1 MDYSGSNHKWNQLRS
16 NSNRSTSTLYVFSI
30 FQKHFQATFEPAK
43 MIKSRVENMCNH
55 QLRID
60 ALNIVDQWIEISNN
74 HNGKYTVGNVSMRNS
89 KMEAENMHNLYANIG
104 TLRMECGSIEARN
117 MFNANIVVD
126 SLNIG
131 NGRIE
136 IENVYNLSIEIG
148 ILHLENLSIKGTNIF
163 NSVLTIE
170 KLIPSSSHQS
180 IGHNRTLH
188 DIRVNL
194 SDIGLSEGV
203 DAPRLIELV
212 KMR

>member
-1 MDYSGSNHKWNQLRS
+1 MD
-16 NSNRSTSTLYVFSI
+16 NSKATPQMCEKAVPTNSATPSTHEATTNGINSAAIQIDL
-30 FQKHFQATFEPAK
+30 QATFEPAK

-188 DIRVNL
+188 DIRRGCGCTTIN
-194 SDIGLSEGV
+194 
-203 DAPRLIELV
+203 
-212 KMR
+212 